1 MVTGSEYI
9 FDNID
14 EALKYVLETEQ
25 RQLTQDAKRKTPPT
39 VSRSMPNMFSQPYT
53 DEMAKQALVPV
64 DSQDY
69 LLSAW
74 FSLPDDSR
82 YKWAFEKDNSH
93 VIDYEKRYVMK
104 VYKDCLR

>member
-1 MVTGSEYI
+1 MVTGNEYI

-25 RQLTQDAKRKTPPT
+25 RQLTQAAKRKTHPM
-39 VSRSMPNMFSQPYT
+39 VFRSMPNMFLQPYK
-53 DEMAKQALVPV
+53 DEMFEQALVPV
-64 DSQDY
+64 DSLDY
-69 LLSAW
+69 PLSAW
-74 FSLPDDSR
+74 LSLPDDSR

-93 VIDYEKRYVMK
+93 ATDYDKGYVLR

>member
-25 RQLTQDAKRKTPPT
+25 RQLIQDAKRKTPPT
-39 VSRSMPNMFSQPYT
+39 VSRSMPNMFSQSYT
-53 DEMAKQALVPV
+53 DEMVKQALVPV

-93 VIDYEKRYVMK
+93 VIDYEKGYVMK